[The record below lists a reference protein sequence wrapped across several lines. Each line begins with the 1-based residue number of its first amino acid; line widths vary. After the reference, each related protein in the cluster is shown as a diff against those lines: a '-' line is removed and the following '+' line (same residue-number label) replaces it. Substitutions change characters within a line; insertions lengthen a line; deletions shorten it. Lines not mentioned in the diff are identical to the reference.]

1 MFTYAYRCTQLDW
14 KYEKEKKALK
24 RQRFA
29 MTLCTFEALYLT
41 KVLKR
46 KKKMRTMFPDIA
58 ELSTFAYR
66 K

>member
-1 MFTYAYRCTQLDW
+1 MFTYAYRCTHLDW
-14 KYEKEKKALK
+14 KYEKEKKSLT

-29 MTLCTFEALYLT
+29 VTLCTFEALYLT

-46 KKKMRTMFPDIA
+46 KKKMRPMFPDIT
-58 ELSTFAYR
+58 ELLTFAYR